1 MNKGIFF
8 SILFFIFLSSIVIAQ
23 NNETHKVP
31 VYFFYREDCPHCA
44 AAKPFLRDL
53 EEKYPEI
60 EVKAYEVVSNKSNLE
75 LFFSMSAACG
85 IKVNAVPTIFIG
97 HKPLIGFDSAERKG
111 KEIEKQVQKC
121 IKEGCVDLMDH
132 LGMNLTS
139 CPAAE
144 EERKVN
150 LPIFGTIDTTKIS
163 LPIFTIMIGLLD
175 GFNPCSMWVLLFL
188 LALLIYTG
196 SRKKML
202 FVGGLFIFVSAAG
215 YFIFMT
221 AWLNFFLYVGF
232 FSWMRI
238 LVGLGAV
245 IVGIINIKEM
255 FFFKKGP
262 SLTIADKHKARLVK
276 KMHYLIHEA
285 TIPSILVGI
294 ASLALTVNFFEFL
307 CTAGFPAIFTKVL
320 TMNNLPSI
328 QYYLYILL
336 YIIMYELDDLV
347 VLGAALIFFS
357 KRPLTKEQ
365 GKWLKF
371 IAGLMMLVLGLL
383 LIIKPDLLMF
393 G

>member
-1 MNKGIFF
+1 MNKRIFF
-8 SILFFIFLSSIVIAQ
+8 SVLFFIFLSAIVFAQ

-53 EEKYPEI
+53 EKNYPEI
-60 EVKAYEVVSNKSNLE
+60 TVESYEVISNKSNME

-85 IKVNAVPTIFIG
+85 IKVKAVPTFFIG
-97 HKPLIGFDSAERKG
+97 HKPIIGFDSAERKG
-111 KEIEKQVQKC
+111 SEIEKQVKKC
-121 IKEGCVDLMDH
+121 IKEECVDLMDH

-144 EERKVN
+144 DERKVN

-163 LPIFTIMIGLLD
+163 LPLFTIIIGLLD

-188 LALLIYTG
+188 LALLMYTG

-215 YFIFMT
+215 YFLFMT
-221 AWLNFFLYVGF
+221 AWLNFFLYIGF

-245 IVGIINIKEM
+245 IAGIINMKEM

-262 SLTIADKHKARLVK
+262 SLTIADKHKAKLIKRMHHLV
-276 KMHYLIHEA
+276 HEA
-285 TIPSILVGI
+285 TIPSIIAGI
-294 ASLALTVNFFEFL
+294 AALALTINFFEFL

-320 TMNNLPSI
+320 TMNNLHPA

-336 YIIMYELDDLV
+336 YIVMYELDDFV

-357 KRPLTKEQ
+357 KKTMTEKQ
-365 GKWLKF
+365 GKWLKL
-371 IAGLMMLVLGLL
+371 IAGLMMLILGLL
-383 LIIKPDLLMF
+383 LIVKPELLMF